1 MNKSPAS
8 YAPAPLATPE
18 QLALEEK
25 ARELWE
31 HPRVKSALAKAKVLM
46 RSGYGIDVPANVV
59 NRFDAAMD
67 EYGFSYVERVL
78 CRDRNNFCV
87 HYTCHPP
94 YDRPDG
100 KHVLGCRF
108 YGENPDAVYRWGG
121 IHPDRRQRLICR
133 PVGPATAAASFALM
147 GTYGGTTPGA
157 SVDLHKLDRE
167 ADGSFVITIDS
178 TPANGRRNHLQSN
191 PGTRLLLIREFLG
204 DWATETPLAMT
215 LEADGVTRGGPWD
228 IEAALADICFFMVE
242 EVYLYFWMNHLYRNL
257 EPNTVKGPDAASA
270 MGGSASMATCQAF
283 FQFSE
288 DEAVVLDWDPAGAK
302 LSGLSAT
309 DWWFQPIEAHRMQ
322 SSLNNFTAARNAD
335 GTITA
340 VVAARDPG
348 VVNWIET
355 QGLRDVLMTGRWQ
368 SLPPEPPREGPKL
381 RARLVKLAE
390 LDESLPKD
398 IARCSPEE
406 RKDRN
411 ARRLAAYTRR
421 TGNNHSRFVNI
432 E

>member
-1 MNKSPAS
+1 MSESPIP
-8 YAPAPLATPE
+8 YRPAPLITPE
-18 QLALEEK
+18 QLALEAK

-31 HPRVKSALAKAKVLM
+31 HPRVKGALAKAKALM
-46 RSGYGIDVPANVV
+46 RAGYGVDVPAEAVS
-59 NRFDAAMD
+59 RFGAAMD

-100 KHVLGCRF
+100 AHVPGCRF
-108 YGENPDAVYRWGG
+108 YGENPDVVYRWGG
-121 IHPDRRQRLICR
+121 LHVDRSQRLICR
-133 PVGPATAAASFALM
+133 AVGPPTTAASFALM

-157 SVDLHKLDRE
+157 SVDLHKLERG
-167 ADGSFVITIDS
+167 ADGEFVITIDS
-178 TPANGRRNHLQSN
+178 TAANGRPNHLQTT
-191 PGTRLLLIREFLG
+191 PGTRLILIREFLG
-204 DWATETPLAMT
+204 DWQTETPLAMT

-242 EVYLYFWMNHLYRNL
+242 ELYLYFWMNHIYRNL

-283 FQFSE
+283 LQFAE

-302 LSGLSAT
+302 LSGLSAL
-309 DWWFQPIEAHRMQ
+309 DWWFQPIEAHRVQ
-322 SSLNNFTAARNAD
+322 SSLNNFSAASNAD

-340 VVAARDPG
+340 VVAAQDPG
-348 VVNWIET
+348 IVNWIET
-355 QGLRDVLMTGRWQ
+355 QGLRDVLLTGRWQ
-368 SLPPEPPREGPKL
+368 NLPPERVRAGPKL
-381 RARLVKLAE
+381 QARLVKLAH
-390 LDESLPKD
+390 LGANLPKD
-398 IARCSPEE
+398 AARCSPEE
-406 RKDRN
+406 RRRRN

-421 TGNNHSRFVNI
+421 TGDADSRFVNV